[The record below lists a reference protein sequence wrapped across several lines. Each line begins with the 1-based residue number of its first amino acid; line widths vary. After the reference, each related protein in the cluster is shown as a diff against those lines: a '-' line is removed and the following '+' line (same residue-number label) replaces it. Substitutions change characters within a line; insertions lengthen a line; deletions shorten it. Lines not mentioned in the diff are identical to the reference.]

1 VLRTYEALFI
11 VRPDLKDEEIQAVA
25 KEVESLITNQGGAIV
40 RSEIWG
46 RRKLAYKVKQFTD
59 GCYVLI
65 RFQSPP
71 SFISRLEGYFRIS
84 ETIIRHLVVY
94 FDEKTLRL
102 EAEQLARREA
112 ELRAGM
118 APRASSDDDED
129 EDIDVPLARSRVA
142 LADYEDDED
151 DEEEEE

>member
-1 VLRTYEALFI
+1 MSKEVTILRTYEALFI

-25 KEVESLITNQGGAIV
+25 KEVESLITNNSGAIV

-46 RRKLAYKVKQFTD
+46 KRRLAYKVKHFSE

-71 SFISRLEGYFRIS
+71 SFISRLENYVRIS

-94 FDEKTLRL
+94 FDEKT
-102 EAEQLARREA
+102 
-112 ELRAGM
+112 
-118 APRASSDDDED
+118 
-129 EDIDVPLARSRVA
+129 
-142 LADYEDDED
+142 
-151 DEEEEE
+151 

>member
-1 VLRTYEALFI
+1 MRTYEALFI

-25 KEVESLITNQGGAIV
+25 KEVESLITTNSGAIV

-46 RRKLAYKVKQFTD
+46 KRRLAYKVKHFSE

-71 SFISRLEGYFRIS
+71 SFISRLENYVRIS

-94 FDEKTLRL
+94 FDEKMLRL
-102 EAEQLARREA
+102 EAEQQERREA
-112 ELRAGM
+112 EMRVGVAARPG
-118 APRASSDDDED
+118 PSDDED
-129 EDIDVPLARSRVA
+129 AEDLVVRPRRSPR
-142 LADYEDDED
+142 DEE
-151 DEEEEE
+151 DEEEEDEE